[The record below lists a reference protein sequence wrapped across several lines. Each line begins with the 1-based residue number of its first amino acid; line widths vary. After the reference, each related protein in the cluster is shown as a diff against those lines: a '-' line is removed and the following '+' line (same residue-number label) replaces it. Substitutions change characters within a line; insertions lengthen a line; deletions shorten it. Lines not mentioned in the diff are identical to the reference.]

1 MCGRF
6 MSPGERALER
16 AFDLGRR
23 DNPNPFARRFNVFP
37 TDTIPFLRLPS
48 SSDRLELAAGRWGMV
63 PHWWKEAKPPRTS
76 FNARL
81 EEAADKPMWRDAF
94 SRSRCLIP
102 AEGWYEWG
110 EVERVDPA
118 TGEIRKAKQP
128 YFVRATDAGVF
139 CFAGLAAYWKDPKT
153 GEALRSCAILTARA
167 EGALAEIH
175 GRAPVVLPPEAYA
188 AWLHRKIVDPVNV
201 RALAAKR
208 LPPSAFAQW
217 KVRLLVNNAK
227 SDGPELIEPLSED
240 GEAGADPTS
249 AG

>member
-6 MSPGERALER
+6 MSPEERALER

-23 DNPNPFARRFNVFP
+23 DDPFARRFNVFP
-37 TDTIPFLRLPS
+37 TDTISFLRLPS
-48 SSDRLELAAGRWGMV
+48 NSDRLELATGRWGMV

-102 AEGWYEWG
+102 AEGWYEWQA
-110 EVERVDPA
+110 VERIDPS
-118 TGEIRKAKQP
+118 TGEIQQARQP
-128 YFVRATDAGVF
+128 YFVRAKDTEIF

-153 GEALRSCAILTARA
+153 GQALRSCAILTARA

-175 GRAPVVLPPEAYA
+175 DRMPVVLPPEAYT
-188 AWLHRKIVDPVNV
+188 AWLHRKIVDPVNT

-208 LPPSAFAQW
+208 VPPSAFAQW

-227 SDGPELIEPLSED
+227 SDGPELIEPLNED
-240 GEAGADPTS
+240 EEAEADPTS

>member
-6 MSPGERALER
+6 VSPEERALER

-23 DNPNPFARRFNVFP
+23 DNPNPFARRYNVFP

-48 SSDRLELAAGRWGMV
+48 DSSRIELAAGRWGMV
-63 PHWWKEAKPPRTS
+63 PHWWKEAKPPKTS

-94 SRSRCLIP
+94 ARARCLVP
-102 AEGWYEWG
+102 AEGWYEWKA
-110 EVERVDPA
+110 VERIDPA
-118 TGEIRKAKQP
+118 TGEIKPAKQP
-128 YFVRATDAGVF
+128 YFIQRKDAALF

-153 GEALRSCAILTARA
+153 GEALRSCAILTAAA
-167 EGALAEIH
+167 EGALAGIH
-175 GRAPVVLPPEAYA
+175 DRAPVVLPPEAYG
-188 AWLHRKIVDPVNV
+188 AWLDRGLDDPGEAK
-201 RALAAKR
+201 ALAGR
-208 LPPSAFAQW
+208 RVPHTELTQW

-227 SDGPELIEPLSED
+227 SDGPELIERLDED
-240 GEAGADPTS
+240 DPTS